1 MSETL
6 RILHLSDTHL
16 YGDGRLHY
24 GLVDTLAALDRVLAR
39 AATIEAIDLVV
50 ASGDLSDDGSAE
62 SYRLLAGRLE
72 PWASERDARVVY
84 AMGNHDLAGPFE
96 QVLGPRE
103 AVTVVDGFRVV
114 TVDTV
119 VAGAGYGRIDA
130 ARFDRLRAA
139 LAEPAEHGTVV
150 VLHHPPVPPTTGLFE
165 TLRLVDPEA
174 LIDLCTAADVRL
186 VLAGHYHHSLV
197 TEVGPRRIPVVV
209 APAVANT
216 TDVLWAPERERAVRG
231 SGFAVVQLPVAGP
244 VRAHLVSAPAPDDG
258 ETVYDLDPAAIQ
270 RIADSAGWS
279 VRA

>member
-1 MSETL
+1 
-6 RILHLSDTHL
+6 
-16 YGDGRLHY
+16 
-24 GLVDTLAALDRVLAR
+24 
-39 AATIEAIDLVV
+39 
-50 ASGDLSDDGSAE
+50 
-62 SYRLLAGRLE
+62 
-72 PWASERDARVVY
+72 
-84 AMGNHDLAGPFE
+84 
-96 QVLGPRE
+96 
-103 AVTVVDGFRVV
+103 
-114 TVDTV
+114 
-119 VAGAGYGRIDA
+119 
-130 ARFDRLRAA
+130 
-139 LAEPAEHGTVV
+139 VV

-174 LIDLCTAADVRL
+174 LIDLCTGADVRL

>member
-119 VAGAGYGRIDA
+119 VAGSGYGRIDA

-197 TEVGPRRIPVVV
+197 TEMGPRRIPVVV